1 MRNPLGNSM
10 TPLRVLP
17 ILAGLVLACHSS
29 PWPVPAVPLVTP
41 DSAMGAIAGAV
52 IDRQSRDGIR
62 SALVD
67 LQSLSAVSGVAPSGI
82 RADSAGLFS
91 FSALL
96 PGQYRVI
103 ARALG
108 YLPLDTLCQ
117 VQRGQ
122 VDTLVLFLNRDI
134 VGPIEVRPRHE
145 HTATAERSR
154 KAFDLRCG

>member
-1 MRNPLGNSM
+1 MS
-10 TPLRVLP
+10 LRVLP
-17 ILAGLVLACHSS
+17 ILAGLVLACHNS
-29 PWPVPAVPLVTP
+29 PWPVPAVPHVTP
-41 DSAMGAIAGAV
+41 DSAMGAIVGAV
-52 IDRQSRDGIR
+52 IDRQSREGIR

-67 LQSLSAVSGVAPSGI
+67 FQSLSAGGALRSI

-103 ARALG
+103 ARAPG

-117 VQRGQ
+117 VQRAQ
-122 VDTLVLFLNRDI
+122 VDTVVLFLNRDI

-145 HTATAERSR
+145 QTATAERSR
-154 KAFDLRCG
+154 KAC

>member
-1 MRNPLGNSM
+1 MRDSLGNSV
-10 TPLRVLP
+10 TTLRVFP
-17 ILAGLVLACHSS
+17 ILAGLVLACHGSS
-29 PWPVPAVPLVTP
+29 WHTPAVPHVTP
-41 DSAMGAIAGAV
+41 DAEMGAIVGAV

-62 SALVD
+62 SALVG

-134 VGPIEVRPRHE
+134 VGPIEVRPLHE
-145 HTATAERSR
+145 QTGTAERSR
-154 KAFDLRCG
+154 KAC